1 MFKNIDLAWRE
12 QKVPVPNT
20 DGCIR
25 GCWPQVGLTARF
37 CFSWEIPWWEQNWW
51 SAKIFIGFACSS
63 LSPGSYQL
71 AHPYPILASSGWL
84 GGRSIHGVYNA
95 DQAFPVL
102 LSTQGCQCQFH
113 EACDHRSLCWVP
125 SQAFLSTPV
134 LMRLKACVFPCR
146 EGRYSPSDWLEET
159 EEFVILGAGIEDMRA
174 GCLKKTGNQ
183 FKNKTVQ
190 R

>member
-25 GCWPQVGLTARF
+25 GCWPQVGLAARF
-37 CFSWEIPWWEQNWW
+37 LCFSWEIAWWEQNWW

-71 AHPYPILASSGWL
+71 AHPYPVLASGGWL

-95 DQAFPVL
+95 DQAFPVFLALRGVSVPVPWGVWTSVPL
-102 LSTQGCQCQFH
+102 LGPLTGILQHTSTH
-113 EACDHRSLCWVP
+113 EAQSMCIPLQRRKV
-125 SQAFLSTPV
+125 LSIWLIRGDRRVCNPWG
-134 LMRLKACVFPCR
+134 R
-146 EGRYSPSDWLEET
+146 ERGRESGL
-159 EEFVILGAGIEDMRA
+159 FKEDRDS
-174 GCLKKTGNQ
+174 
-183 FKNKTVQ
+183 V
-190 R
+190 

>member
-71 AHPYPILASSGWL
+71 AHPYPILASGGWL

-102 LSTQGCQCQFH
+102 LSTQRGVSASSMRRVDIGPSAGSPHRHSSAHQYSWGSKHVYSLAEKEGTFH
-113 EACDHRSLCWVP
+113 LID
-125 SQAFLSTPV
+125 
-134 LMRLKACVFPCR
+134 
-146 EGRYSPSDWLEET
+146 
-159 EEFVILGAGIEDMRA
+159 
-174 GCLKKTGNQ
+174 
-183 FKNKTVQ
+183 
-190 R
+190 